1 MFCFMDMFDDPLD
14 VRGNFCHVNV
24 YMGGCHSQVGGISS
38 LLYHLGYMNQA
49 FAWDAAS
56 VQTVTSQAFL
66 IDQQD
71 TGTERGCNSCS
82 SQPTRSS
89 PNDSYV
95 VVHTSHRTSPFHCS
109 VTNISPFVHD
119 SSLGIVTEKGAHWH
133 WDSIIMLFLF
143 IETGFCFKRKM

>member
-1 MFCFMDMFDDPLD
+1 MFCFMDTFDNPLD

-71 TGTERGCNSCS
+71 TSTKRGCNSCS
-82 SQPTRSS
+82 SQPTRST

-95 VVHTSHRTSPFHCS
+95 VVHTSHRTSPFL
-109 VTNISPFVHD
+109 ISFRRGNH
-119 SSLGIVTEKGAHWH
+119 GISEAICLYALCCRLRHSFGLLEL
-133 WDSIIMLFLF
+133 D
-143 IETGFCFKRKM
+143 